1 MDIQTYESHF
11 RGSTI
16 FRVWIRERVRIKIR
30 VRIRV
35 RVRIKVRIRVR
46 VKIRVR
52 IRVRV
57 RIKIRV
63 RIRVRVRITRAFLE
77 CDVAFILLTLHPKG
91 PDAIRQRDAILRFSL
106 TNFDPSLNFLNI

>member
-16 FRVWIRERVRIKIR
+16 FRVWIREMVRIKIR

-35 RVRIKVRIRVR
+35 RV
-46 VKIRVR
+46 
-52 IRVRV
+52 
-57 RIKIRV
+57 KIRV

-77 CDVAFILLTLHPKG
+77 CDVAFILLTLHPK
-91 PDAIRQRDAILRFSL
+91 L
-106 TNFDPSLNFLNI
+106 